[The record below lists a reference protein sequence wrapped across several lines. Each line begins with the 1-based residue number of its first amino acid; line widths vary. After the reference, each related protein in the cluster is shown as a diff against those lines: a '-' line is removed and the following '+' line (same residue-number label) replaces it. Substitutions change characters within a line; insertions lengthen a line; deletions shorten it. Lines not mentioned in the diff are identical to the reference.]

1 MATYI
6 TTLKFTQQGVKDID
20 HTTRRAAA
28 FKASAKKMG
37 VKVQG
42 MYWTLGDY
50 DGLIVFQ
57 AADDEAAT
65 VALLHLGAMGNVHTT
80 TCRAFTAT
88 EMDAILNKVHS
99 G

>member
-28 FKASAKKMG
+28 FKAAAKKMG

-50 DGLIVFQ
+50 DGVIVFQ

-65 VALLHLGAMGNVHTT
+65 AALLHLGAMGNVHTT